1 MQQTAHQPVEQHQ
14 LLFLPSVFNETL
26 DLLFD
31 AHNYFQSRGL
41 EEQSM
46 IPAHYRPLFSH
57 EMSRITTRLT
67 SIMAWVMVRKA
78 VCTGRIEEEMA
89 SENYRLDI
97 ESETMV
103 EFEEFSETLP
113 YYIGYLSERTRELY
127 ERVERLDS
135 MVYGPKE
142 TEQSTTT
149 H

>member
-1 MQQTAHQPVEQHQ
+1 MQQQAHQPEEQQQ

-31 AHNYFQSRGL
+31 AHNYFQSRGI

-57 EMSRITTRLT
+57 EMSRITNRLT

-89 SENYRLDI
+89 SENYRLD
-97 ESETMV
+97 EEAAPLAEAEEMMETM
-103 EFEEFSETLP
+103 P
-113 YYIGYLSERTRELY
+113 YYIGYLSERTKELY
-127 ERVERLDS
+127 ERVERLDA
-135 MVYGPKE
+135 MAYGTK
-142 TEQSTTT
+142 

>member
-1 MQQTAHQPVEQHQ
+1 MQQHAHQAEAPQQ

-57 EMSRITTRLT
+57 EMSRITNRLT

-89 SENYRLDI
+89 SENYRLD
-97 ESETMV
+97 EEAGPLADS
-103 EFEEFSETLP
+103 EEFLETLP
-113 YYIGYLSERTRELY
+113 YYIGYLSERTRDLY
-127 ERVERLDS
+127 ARVERLDS
-135 MVYGPKE
+135 MAYGMK
-142 TEQSTTT
+142 